1 MDTIFEIFTS
11 EQFYFTAIRMMTP
24 ILYAALACQ
33 IFIRGGIDPIA
44 TEGIMLMTALAR
56 PLGGYFT
63 NNAFLGVLFSMI
75 IGAFLSFLFVL
86 ITNKLETNE
95 ILTGIAFNT
104 FAMGIT
110 VFLLYYLTGE
120 KGSTQSLKTP
130 VVANINI
137 GNTKIFSGHNV
148 LTYLAILMVLLIYI
162 LLYKTPSGIKIR
174 AVGESPGAASSV
186 GISVLKTRYITAIL
200 AGSLIGLGGAFM
212 SMGYVQGFSRNMI
225 AGRGFIGMAANGMGG
240 SNLLGVLLSSLLF
253 GLADSFAIRLQLH
266 NVPTKLVQMI
276 PYIVTIIVITIFSAI
291 SLQRERRKKH

>member
-33 IFIRGGIDPIA
+33 IFIRGGIDPIP

-56 PLGGYFT
+56 P
-63 NNAFLGVLFSMI
+63 LGVLFSMI